1 MTKSK
6 YVTVVELN
14 NLFNSFLFADLRS
27 TLPEIENLYQL
38 ENLC

>member
-6 YVTVVELN
+6 YVRVVEFN
-14 NLFNSFLFADLRS
+14 NLLHSFLFADLRS

-38 ENLC
+38 ESLC